1 MSPEDEAK
9 IRDAVAVP
17 LQAILAAANDPVR
30 ERLRKAL
37 EAPAPPVS
45 GTLPD
50 RARLVA
56 HVQQRVLEL
65 YLLAQFVRIVRWAKE
80 QNELSTQA
88 TSPASEA
95 ADR

>member
-9 IRDAVAVP
+9 LREAFAP
-17 LQAILAAANDPVR
+17 LQSLVAAASDPVR
-30 ERLRKAL
+30 ERIRLAL

-50 RARLVA
+50 RARIVA
-56 HVQQRVLEL
+56 HIERRMLEL
-65 YLLAQFVRIVRWAKE
+65 YLLTHFIRIVRWAKE
-80 QNELSTQA
+80 QHELPPE
-88 TSPASEA
+88 TSPTASEA